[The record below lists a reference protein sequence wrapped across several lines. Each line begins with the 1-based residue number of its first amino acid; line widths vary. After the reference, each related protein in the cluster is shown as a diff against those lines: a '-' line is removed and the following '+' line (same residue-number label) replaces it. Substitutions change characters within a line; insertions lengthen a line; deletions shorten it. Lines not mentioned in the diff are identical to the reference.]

1 MNFELMKN
9 KRKELGMTQQE
20 LADKCGLSKTT
31 IFNYESG
38 KFEPTKENIKLL
50 SEALNIS
57 EADLLTSDLEVEE
70 YFKGTKALHT
80 IVDMRKNLIL
90 LIRDKLIA
98 MGKGNKRENIDRQ
111 NGTISQTESKAKEY
125 LDFLEYIGACGMIFS
140 KKIDKII
147 AYDKNF
153 KSEKEIMYLTYI
165 DKKMFL
171 LLIENIESLVKN
183 TLKISKDAEITTK
196 KSKYEFMKIL
206 SSEESMKKMKVNFKF
221 QEEIDEIL
229 KAINNGDYE
238 LADELLG
245 NDEDD
250 YEIIKFIEGDN
261 NE

>member
-98 MGKGNKRENIDRQ
+98 MGKAHLNLI
-111 NGTISQTESKAKEY
+111 ESKDEIKRRTNLIEKRAEDC
-125 LDFLEYIGACGMIFS
+125 LDFLEYLSGYGMIFS
-140 KKIDKII
+140 KK
-147 AYDKNF
+147 NR
-153 KSEKEIMYLTYI
+153 
-165 DKKMFL
+165 
-171 LLIENIESLVKN
+171 
-183 TLKISKDAEITTK
+183 
-196 KSKYEFMKIL
+196 
-206 SSEESMKKMKVNFKF
+206 
-221 QEEIDEIL
+221 
-229 KAINNGDYE
+229 
-238 LADELLG
+238 
-245 NDEDD
+245 
-250 YEIIKFIEGDN
+250 
-261 NE
+261 